1 MSSPDVIPQKLSCRG
16 AHTQDLEFGSLPI
29 APSIFSERHAQRQRQ
44 RQRQREKERDEVSEI
59 LPSIFS
65 ERHAQREREREREKE
80 REGVSEIL
88 PSIFWF
94 LRYYLIW

>member
-44 RQRQREKERDEVSEI
+44 RQREKERDEVSEI

-65 ERHAQREREREREKE
+65 ERHAQREREREGE
-80 REGVSEIL
+80 RRSFNILVS
-88 PSIFWF
+88 
-94 LRYYLIW
+94 RYYLIW

>member
-1 MSSPDVIPQKLSCRG
+1 MRSSPDVIPQKLSCRG

-44 RQRQREKERDEVSEI
+44 RQREKERDEVSEI

-65 ERHAQREREREREKE
+65 ERHAQREREREGE
-80 REGVSEIL
+80 RRSFNILVSR
-88 PSIFWF
+88 S
-94 LRYYLIW
+94 YLIW